1 MESTQKHYPIRN
13 CPISE
18 LIFVILIMCNK
29 FSHFIN
35 CFSLIISFFIHVKN
49 GQKNK
54 LEIKQLSVH
63 FQYSCASVILY
74 SHADFGSLK
83 KKHNIKKHGL
93 LTPKRYEIY
102 SKRFAF
108 NINIRC
114 KLMK

>member
-83 KKHNIKKHGL
+83 KSIISKSMVYSHPKGMKFIQKDL
-93 LTPKRYEIY
+93 LSTLT
-102 SKRFAF
+102 FVV
-108 NINIRC
+108 N
-114 KLMK
+114 